1 MTKVLIVEDELRYQD
16 TLSGSLKREG
26 YELAT
31 AATAAEAIETGTR
44 FKPDVLVVDWMLP
57 GSIDGLQVCEALQRS
72 APSLRSILITG
83 FPPAELRA
91 KAAAIPVFAFIEKP
105 FELEHLLDAVARAA
119 AAER

>member
-1 MTKVLIVEDELRYQD
+1 MTKVLVVEDELRYQD

-31 AATAAEAIETGTR
+31 AATAAEAIEAGTR
-44 FKPDVLVVDWMLP
+44 FKPDVLVVDWMLS
-57 GSIDGLQVCEALQRS
+57 GSVDGLQVCEALQLFN
-72 APSLRSILITG
+72 PSLQSILITG
-83 FPPAELRA
+83 FPPAELRE
-91 KAAAIPVFAFIEKP
+91 KAAAIPVVAFLEKP